1 MGSDPVVAARQAGSG
16 PPAASAPFEAILL
29 AAGESRRMG
38 YPKPLLRLGS
48 RTFIEILADAMLQS
62 VARLIVVVGAH
73 AGAVRGAIPDDP
85 RILVVENPDFLRG
98 QLSSI
103 KAALPRV
110 GPQAAGALIHLADH
124 PMVRAETF
132 TAVIDGYRRLGRPI
146 AIARYHGRRGH
157 PVLFARELFGELA
170 AAPEEQGAR
179 AVVVADPARV
189 AYVDVDDPG
198 VLTDLDT
205 PEDLERAGLAR
216 PPAGSSA
223 R

>member
-1 MGSDPVVAARQAGSG
+1 VVSARQAGSG
-16 PPAASAPFEAILL
+16 PSAADAPFEAILL

-48 RTFIEILADAMLQS
+48 RTFIEILANAMLQS
-62 VARLIVVVGAH
+62 AARLIVVVGAH
-73 AGAVRGAIPDDP
+73 ASAIRGAIPTDP
-85 RILVVENPDFLRG
+85 RIAVVDNPNYLRG

-103 KAALPRV
+103 KAALAHV
-110 GPQAAGALIHLADH
+110 GPEAGAVLIHLADH

-132 TAVIDGYRRLGRPI
+132 AAVIGGYRRSGRPI
-146 AIARYHGRRGH
+146 VIARYQGRRGH
-157 PVLFARELFGELA
+157 PVLFARGLFGELA
-170 AAPEEQGAR
+170 AAPEDQGAR
-179 AVVVADPARV
+179 VVVDADPARV

-216 PPAGSSA
+216 PPKQA
-223 R
+223 

>member
-1 MGSDPVVAARQAGSG
+1 MAARQAGNG
-16 PPAASAPFEAILL
+16 PSAAGASFEAILL

-38 YPKPLLRLGS
+38 YPKPLLKLGS
-48 RTFIEILADAMLQS
+48 STFIEILAAAMLQS

-73 AGAVRGAIPDDP
+73 AGAVRGAIPTEP
-85 RILVVENPDFLRG
+85 RIAVVENPDYLRG

-103 KAALPRV
+103 KAALPDV
-110 GPQAAGALIHLADH
+110 GLDAAGALIHLADH

-132 TAVIDGYRRLGRPI
+132 AAVIDGYRRFRRPI
-146 AIARYHGRRGH
+146 TIARYRGRRGH
-157 PVLFARELFGELA
+157 PVLFAREVFAELA
-170 AAPEEQGAR
+170 AAPEDQGAR
-179 AVVVADPARV
+179 VVVAADPARV

-205 PEDLERAGLAR
+205 PEDLERAGLAQ
-216 PPAGSSA
+216 PPWQRGA